1 MLNHFLAELLYSVKI
16 VKFQKMS
23 HCIESAYIIATL
35 IGCFIAARL
44 INFILDWQHRK
55 KLENVGKARFVRV
68 SESWIE
74 CNGSSEIKSEH
85 VDENG
90 AKSEHENENEII
102 SEDHRLKK
110 VNYIA

>member
-1 MLNHFLAELLYSVKI
+1 MAHFL
-16 VKFQKMS
+16 KF
-23 HCIESAYIIATL
+23 YDFY
-35 IGCFIAARL
+35 G
-44 INFILDWQHRK
+44 
-55 KLENVGKARFVRV
+55 
-68 SESWIE
+68 IE